1 MDNDLGYANEG
12 QRLAEI
18 MGLLAGG
25 DRAAAVMLYNEFG
38 GRMAGGVRRRLRE
51 LGIHTPGEQ
60 LVADLVMDACF
71 ELSDCASGWKPG
83 GGALP
88 WTWARRRIDAMIAKS
103 VGIFTDPLDESVSEW
118 LVDSSASAGCADDLG
133 AAALLD
139 GLAGRDGRVGLLV
152 AAFAAAHVSE
162 RDRAVTLEYRLQG
175 ELGDAS
181 PANTVGAEFGLK
193 PDHVRQ
199 IVKRTR
205 TRLARLADGDGRFRP
220 LADLPLLG
228 P

>member
-1 MDNDLGYANEG
+1 MDNDLGCANEDR
-12 QRLAEI
+12 RLAEI
-18 MGLLAGG
+18 MGVLAGG
-25 DRAAAVMLYNEFG
+25 DRAAAVTLYAEFG
-38 GRMAGGVRRRLRE
+38 GRIAGGVRRRLRE
-51 LGIHTPGEQ
+51 LGIHTPGDQ

-71 ELSDCASGWKPG
+71 ELSDCASGWKRG

-103 VGIFTDPLDESVSEW
+103 VGIFTDPLDESVGEW
-118 LVDSSASAGCADDLG
+118 LVNPASTSCAADLG
-133 AAALLD
+133 AAAVLD
-139 GLAGRDGRVGLLV
+139 VLAGRDGRAGLLIE
-152 AAFAAAHVSE
+152 AFAAAKVSE

-205 TRLARLADGDGRFRP
+205 TRLARLADGDVRFRR